1 MDVIANYNNLA
12 PIGDWDTQYDWSASY
27 IEQLNEHFN
36 QLTVAEGIGAVDK
49 AEVRAWMMDE
59 DYETAKARVEEIAEE
74 TGSQYMK
81 EAAFQPVINEPT
93 AE

>member
-1 MDVIANYNNLA
+1 M
-12 PIGDWDTQYDWSASY
+12 
-27 IEQLNEHFN
+27 
-36 QLTVAEGIGAVDK
+36 AEGIGAVDK